1 MSPRRAP
8 GRDRTH
14 LTPGRPRAVLLRY
27 TNDEYAEVA
36 DAARCAGL
44 TPSGYAAE
52 AALAAAS
59 GQAAPTLRPERAA
72 LAELM
77 RARGQVRKLGS
88 NVNQA
93 ARQLNAIGEAPEWLE
108 RAVVAATRAVTE
120 LEAAAVAMTTATRR
134 RSTVRHQLSD
144 TTADMATSQE
154 RTAAADRADGR
165 TPAADNSAAD
175 NSAATESWLARQP
188 DFAALSTG
196 HSVDAMPADTSVTTG
211 RGERR
216 D

>member
-1 MSPRRAP
+1 MSRRRAP

-27 TNDEYAEVA
+27 TDDEYAEVA
-36 DAARCAGL
+36 DAACCAGL

-59 GQAAPTLRPERAA
+59 GQESPTLRPERAA
-72 LAELM
+72 LAELV

-93 ARQLNAIGEAPEWLE
+93 VRQLNAIGEAPAWLE
-108 RAVVAATRAVTE
+108 QAVTAAMRAVAE
-120 LEAAAVAMTTATRR
+120 LEAAATAMTTATRR
-134 RSTVRHQLSD
+134 RSTVRHQASD
-144 TTADMATSQE
+144 TTGDVATSQE

-165 TPAADNSAAD
+165 TPPADNS
-175 NSAATESWLARQP
+175 SATESWLARQP

-196 HSVDAMPADTSVTTG
+196 HSVDAMPSDTSVTTD